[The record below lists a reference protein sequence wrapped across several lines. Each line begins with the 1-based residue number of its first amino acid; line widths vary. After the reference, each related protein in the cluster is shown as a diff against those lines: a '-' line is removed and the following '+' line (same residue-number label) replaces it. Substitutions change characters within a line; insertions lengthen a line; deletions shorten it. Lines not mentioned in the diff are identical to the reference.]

1 MEDYF
6 SEGCIRLIMCF
17 INGQLIEQQYEQDL
31 SSNPNAPVYEYDE
44 IHGVRSLQGH
54 GIRMDPIYKL
64 FFPNRQGQKLKKE
77 FVYAYLYI
85 DR

>member
-17 INGQLIEQQYEQDL
+17 INSQLIEQQNEQDL

-44 IHGVRSLQGH
+44 IHGVKPLQGH
-54 GIRMDPIYKL
+54 GIRMDPIYNL